1 MVAPPAIE
9 GVDTTL
15 DMPLDAYLALA
26 RSAGFELVLRTPFAR
41 TQMLQ
46 IRGRQEV
53 LGEVS
58 ETLCVLGR
66 RDGFLLVLESYTG
79 SSGTPLVNMAE
90 LNYRFRQG
98 PHHETAAEFGTYKI
112 PFPDPLAENERVYHA
127 VVAGLGGAAPLDDGA
142 MCVSAMED
150 VRLGLLAVMERK
162 DAFAALPEERRAR
175 IGEFLAEWPPGFL
188 HTYGFTLAR
197 TCESDIARHSDTPRR
212 MAESRRLTE
221 ERLHLL
227 PTWVREMIGC
237 SEDPSQRAA

>member
-1 MVAPPAIE
+1 MD

-15 DMPLDAYLALA
+15 DMPLDAYVSLAA
-26 RSAGFELVLRTPFAR
+26 TAGFEVVLRTPFAR
-41 TQMLQ
+41 TQVLQ
-46 IRGRQEV
+46 IRGRQEH
-53 LGEVS
+53 LGDVE
-58 ETLCVLGR
+58 ETLCILGR

-79 SSGTPLVNMAE
+79 STGTPVVNMAE

-98 PHHETAAEFGTYKI
+98 PHHETAAEFETYKI

-162 DAFAALPEERRAR
+162 DAYAALPEERRGR

-197 TCESDIARHSDTPRR
+197 TCESDIARHADTPRR

-221 ERLHLL
+221 ARLQLL
-227 PTWVREMIGC
+227 PSWVRAMIGC
-237 SEDPSQRAA
+237 SDDPSQCAA